1 MRRRASASSALMTG
15 GRLRTLSVVASA
27 MAIVVLVV
35 LGYLIADSQ
44 SKARHDLEKRF
55 RDRAVVSAALT
66 NAIFASAA
74 SSGQSDAADR
84 FSGPRVS
91 QAALDGVARRGNLVY
106 ARILD
111 ARGQVLAATSSAP
124 PAAPGAALSPWVAR
138 AAKTSTSQLSD
149 VIPDRGKAGV
159 VEWAVPFRSPQ
170 GPRIELSGINERL
183 IAGFLAGFLRQLPNF
198 ATGASSSVVD
208 SKGRIVGSPVRG
220 AVPGA
225 PLRDAA
231 LLAALRKKAEGG
243 YGSGRYFTSAPVAGS
258 SWKVVLA
265 STRDDL
271 YASVNGGRR
280 TVQWLVFGV
289 LAVALLAGLVLLRRV
304 ANATSRLERQELNQR
319 HAMQINDNVLQRL
332 TLAKYAME
340 RGDDAV
346 SRDRLV
352 ETMREA
358 QDLINQLLGE
368 DEVEPGALRRETG
381 APGAGHEGERAPSTP
396 ET

>member
-1 MRRRASASSALMTG
+1 
-15 GRLRTLSVVASA
+15 

-44 SKARHDLEKRF
+44 SKARTDLQKRF

-74 SSGQSDAADR
+74 SSGQGDAADR
-84 FSGPRVS
+84 FGGRRVS
-91 QAALDGVARRGNLVY
+91 QAALEGVARRGNLVY

-111 ARGQVLAATSSAP
+111 ARGEVLAATSSAP
-124 PAAPGAALSPWVAR
+124 PVTPGAAPERWVAR

-149 VIPDRGKAGV
+149 VIPNRGKAGV
-159 VEWAVPFRSPQ
+159 LEWALPFRTPQ
-170 GPRIELSGINERL
+170 GLRIEVSGINERL

-198 ATGASSSVVD
+198 ATGANSSVVD
-208 SKGRIVGSPVRG
+208 SNGLVVGSPVRG
-220 AVPGA
+220 AVAGG
-225 PLRDAA
+225 PLGDRA
-231 LLAALRKKAEGG
+231 LLAALRSKPEGD

-258 SWKVVLA
+258 PWKVVLS
-265 STRDDL
+265 STRHDL
-271 YASVNGGRR
+271 YASVNGSRR
-280 TVQWLVFGV
+280 TVQWLVFAV
-289 LAVALLAGLVLLRRV
+289 LGVALLAGLILLRRV
-304 ANATSRLERQELNQR
+304 ATATSRLERQELNQR

-368 DEVEPGALRRETG
+368 GEVEPGALRRETG
-381 APGAGHEGERAPSTP
+381 APGVGRETERAPSTP
-396 ET
+396 ES